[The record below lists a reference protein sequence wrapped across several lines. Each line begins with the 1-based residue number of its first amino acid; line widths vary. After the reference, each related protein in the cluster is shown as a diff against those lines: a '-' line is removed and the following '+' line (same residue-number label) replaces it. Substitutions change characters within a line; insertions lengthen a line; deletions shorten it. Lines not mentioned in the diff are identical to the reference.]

1 MPGVIS
7 FRARVR
13 ANRRAPSS
21 VKSTRVSYR
30 LAMISPE
37 FHFSYPRYFNFFFFL
52 FLSVQTKWSSKNDNS
67 IKFRFELVPNFSK
80 KRQLLKRSN
89 FFPPPVFFQ
98 SWIPILSRYIVP
110 YSSRDKTNS
119 HLWIL
124 NSIIHLWII
133 YSSCSDLVKISPAHK
148 RFKRL
153 GRYAS
158 LRIFRGVSLDES

>member
-37 FHFSYPRYFNFFFFL
+37 FHFSYPRCFNFFFF
-52 FLSVQTKWSSKNDNS
+52 FTPVRSNKMTRSSKNDNS

-80 KRQLLKRSN
+80 KRQLLKRSIQTS
-89 FFPPPVFFQ
+89 FLPSYSFKVEFQ
-98 SWIPILSRYIVP
+98 SCPLI
-110 YSSRDKTNS
+110 SSR
-119 HLWIL
+119 
-124 NSIIHLWII
+124 IHPAI
-133 YSSCSDLVKISPAHK
+133 KETRIS
-148 RFKRL
+148 
-153 GRYAS
+153 
-158 LRIFRGVSLDES
+158 ES